1 MKYTKKDLASYNLH
15 LINTDKFKTIT
26 MKVVFSSPIKKD
38 EITMRNV
45 LSDLL
50 LQSSKNYESRRELT
64 IKAEELYAADVYN
77 NTQRIGNYILTS
89 FNLQVLN
96 DKYTEEG
103 NFEEAVNFLSE
114 IIFNPDIK
122 DNAFKEDKLDLVLS
136 NVRVALESIKED
148 ATNYSLLRLME
159 AYDKES
165 PVSYRMVGYLEDL
178 DKIKTDTLYEYY
190 KNLIEY
196 DYVDIYIVGD
206 FENNTIQEIIKKYF
220 KFRKVKKTRPS
231 YEIKSKKIRR
241 RRLLAKETIDNNQ
254 SKLAIACGISKASKY
269 EINYP
274 LVLANIIFGGGPDS
288 KLFKDVREKNSLCYS
303 IYSYPVKL
311 DNLLVIS
318 AGIDKENYQKTLD
331 LTTDLL
337 KEMKKGKFT
346 DKDINIAKE
355 YYNTACEEVEE
366 SEYKIIN
373 EYLSQEILGV
383 EPLEERVKIMNKVTK
398 KDIIKVAKKIEMDTV
413 FLLEGVKKDERD

>member
-26 MKVVFSSPIKKD
+26 IKVVFSRPIKKD

-45 LSDLL
+45 LSDVL

-64 IKAEELYAADVYN
+64 IKAEELYAADVFN

-96 DKYTEEG
+96 DKYTEDG
-103 NFEEAVNFLSE
+103 NFEEAVKFLSE

-122 DNAFKEDKLDLVLS
+122 NNAFKEDKLDLVLS
-136 NVRVALESIKED
+136 NVKVALESLKED

-159 AYDKES
+159 AYDKDS
-165 PVSYRMVGYLEDL
+165 PVSFRMVGYLEDI
-178 DKIKTDTLYEYY
+178 DKIKIDTLYEYY
-190 KNLIEY
+190 QKMIEY
-196 DYVDIYIVGD
+196 DYVDIYVVGD
-206 FENNTIQEIIKKYF
+206 IENNTIQEIMKKYF
-220 KFRKVKKTRPS
+220 KFRKVKKIKPS
-231 YEIKSKKIRR
+231 YNIEPKKTRK
-241 RRLLAKETIDNNQ
+241 RRLLAKETIENNQ
-254 SKLAIACGISKASKY
+254 SKLAIACTISKASKY

-274 LVLANIIFGGGPDS
+274 LVLANIIYGGGPDS

-311 DNLLVIS
+311 DNLLIIS
-318 AGIDKENYQKTLD
+318 AGIDKENYNKSLE
-331 LTTDLL
+331 LTTELL
-337 KEMKKGKFT
+337 KDMKKGKFT

-383 EPLEERVKIMNKVTK
+383 EPLEERVKIMNNVTK
-398 KDIIKVAKKIEMDTV
+398 KDIVKVIKKIDMDTV
-413 FLLEGVKKDERD
+413 FLLEGVKDERD

>member
-26 MKVVFSSPIKKD
+26 IKVVFSRPIKKD

-45 LSDLL
+45 LSDVL

-64 IKAEELYAADVYN
+64 IKAEELYAADVFN

-96 DKYTEEG
+96 DKYTEDG
-103 NFEEAVNFLSE
+103 NFEEAVKFLSE

-122 DNAFKEDKLDLVLS
+122 NNAFKEDKLDLVLS
-136 NVRVALESIKED
+136 NVKVALESLKED

-159 AYDKES
+159 AYDKDS
-165 PVSYRMVGYLEDL
+165 PVSYRMVGYLEDI

-190 KNLIEY
+190 QKMIEY
-196 DYVDIYIVGD
+196 DYVDIYVVGD
-206 FENNTIQEIIKKYF
+206 IENNTIQEIMKKYF
-220 KFRKVKKTRPS
+220 KFRKVKKIKPS
-231 YEIKSKKIRR
+231 YNIEPKKTRK
-241 RRLLAKETIDNNQ
+241 RRLLAKETIENNQ
-254 SKLAIACGISKASKY
+254 SKLAIACTISKASKY

-274 LVLANIIFGGGPDS
+274 LVLANIIYGGGPDS

-311 DNLLVIS
+311 DNLLIIS
-318 AGIDKENYQKTLD
+318 AGIDKENYNKSLE
-331 LTTDLL
+331 LTTELL
-337 KEMKKGKFT
+337 KDMKKGKFT

-383 EPLEERVKIMNKVTK
+383 EPLEERVKIMNNVTK
-398 KDIIKVAKKIEMDTV
+398 KDIVKVIKKIDMDTV
-413 FLLEGVKKDERD
+413 FILEGVKDERD

>member
-103 NFEEAVNFLSE
+103 NFEEAVKFLSE

>member
-64 IKAEELYAADVYN
+64 IKAEELYAADIYN

-96 DKYTEEG
+96 DKYTEEN
-103 NFEEAVNFLSE
+103 NFEEAVKFLSE

-122 DNAFKEDKLDLVLS
+122 DNSFKEDKLDLVLS
-136 NVRVALESIKED
+136 NVKVALESLKED

-159 AYDKES
+159 AYDKDS
-165 PVSYRMVGYLEDL
+165 PVSYRMVGYLEDIN
-178 DKIKTDTLYEYY
+178 KIKPDTLYEYY

-196 DYVDIYIVGD
+196 DYVDIYVVGD

-220 KFRKVKKTRPS
+220 KFRKVKRIRPS
-231 YEIKSKKIRR
+231 YNIETKKIRK
-241 RRLLAKETIDNNQ
+241 RRLIAKETIENNQ

-274 LVLANIIFGGGPDS
+274 LVLANIIYGGGPDS

-337 KEMKKGKFT
+337 KNMKKGKFT

-366 SEYKIIN
+366 SEHKIIN
-373 EYLSQEILGV
+373 EYLSQEILGI

-413 FLLEGVKKDERD
+413 FLLEGVKDERD

>member
-1 MKYTKKDLASYNLH
+1 MQYTKKDLASYNLH

-64 IKAEELYAADVYN
+64 IKAEELYAADIFN

-89 FNLQVLN
+89 MNLQVLN

-103 NFEEAVNFLSE
+103 NFEEAVKFLSE
-114 IIFNPDIK
+114 IIFNPDING
-122 DNAFKEDKLDLVLS
+122 NAFKEDKLDLVLS
-136 NVRVALESIKED
+136 NVKVALESLKED

-178 DKIKTDTLYEYY
+178 NKIKTDNLYEYY
-190 KNLIEY
+190 KKLIEY
-196 DYVDIYIVGD
+196 DYVDIYVVGD

-220 KFRKVKKTRPS
+220 KFRKVKRIRPS
-231 YEIKSKKIRR
+231 YAIDSRKIRK
-241 RRLLAKETIDNNQ
+241 RRLIAKETIDNNQ
-254 SKLAIACGISKASKY
+254 SKLAIACGISKASNY

-318 AGIDKENYQKTLD
+318 AGIDKENYNKTLE
-331 LTTDLL
+331 LTTNLL
-337 KEMKKGKFT
+337 KDMKKGKFT

-398 KDIIKVAKKIEMDTV
+398 KEIIKVAKKIEMDTV
-413 FLLEGVKKDERD
+413 FLLEGVKEDERD

>member
-64 IKAEELYAADVYN
+64 IKAEELYAADVFN
-77 NTQRIGNYILTS
+77 NTQRIGSYILTS

-96 DKYTEEG
+96 DKYTEDG
-103 NFEEAVNFLSE
+103 NFEEAVKFLSE

-122 DNAFKEDKLDLVLS
+122 NNAFKEDKLDLVLS
-136 NVRVALESIKED
+136 NVKVALESLKED

-159 AYDKES
+159 AYDKDS
-165 PVSYRMVGYLEDL
+165 PVSYRMVGYLEDI

-190 KNLIEY
+190 QKMIEY
-196 DYVDIYIVGD
+196 DYVDIYVVGD
-206 FENNTIQEIIKKYF
+206 IENNTIQEIMKKYF
-220 KFRKVKKTRPS
+220 KFRKVKKIKPS
-231 YEIKSKKIRR
+231 YNIEPKKTRK
-241 RRLLAKETIDNNQ
+241 RRLLAKETIENNQ
-254 SKLAIACGISKASKY
+254 SKLAIACTISKASKY

-274 LVLANIIFGGGPDS
+274 LVLANIIYGGGPDS

-311 DNLLVIS
+311 DNLLIIS
-318 AGIDKENYQKTLD
+318 AGIDKENYNKSLE
-331 LTTDLL
+331 LTTELL
-337 KEMKKGKFT
+337 KDMKKGKFT

-383 EPLEERVKIMNKVTK
+383 EPLEERVKIMNNVTK
-398 KDIIKVAKKIEMDTV
+398 KDIVKVIKKIDMDTV
-413 FLLEGVKKDERD
+413 FLLEGVKDERD

>member
-26 MKVVFSSPIKKD
+26 IKVVFSRPIKKD

-45 LSDLL
+45 LSDVL

-64 IKAEELYAADVYN
+64 IKAEELYAADVFN
-77 NTQRIGNYILTS
+77 NTQRIGSYILTS

-96 DKYTEEG
+96 DKYTEDG
-103 NFEEAVNFLSE
+103 NFEEAVKFLSE

-122 DNAFKEDKLDLVLS
+122 NNAFKEDKLDLVLS
-136 NVRVALESIKED
+136 NVKVALESLKED

-159 AYDKES
+159 AYDKDS
-165 PVSYRMVGYLEDL
+165 PVSYRMVGYLEDI

-190 KNLIEY
+190 QKMIEY
-196 DYVDIYIVGD
+196 DYVDIYVVGD
-206 FENNTIQEIIKKYF
+206 IENNTIQEIMKKYF
-220 KFRKVKKTRPS
+220 KFRKVKKIKPS
-231 YEIKSKKIRR
+231 YNIEPKKTRK
-241 RRLLAKETIDNNQ
+241 RRLLAKETIENNQ
-254 SKLAIACGISKASKY
+254 SKLAIACTISKASKY

-274 LVLANIIFGGGPDS
+274 LVLANIIYGGGPDS

-311 DNLLVIS
+311 DNLLIIS
-318 AGIDKENYQKTLD
+318 AGIDKENYNKSLE
-331 LTTDLL
+331 LTTELL
-337 KEMKKGKFT
+337 KDMKKGKFT

-373 EYLSQEILGV
+373 EYLSQEILEV
-383 EPLEERVKIMNKVTK
+383 EPLEERVKIMNNVTK
-398 KDIIKVAKKIEMDTV
+398 KDIVKVIKKIDMDTV
-413 FLLEGVKKDERD
+413 FLLEGVKDERD

>member
-26 MKVVFSSPIKKD
+26 IKVVFSRPIKKD

-45 LSDLL
+45 LSDVL

-64 IKAEELYAADVYN
+64 IKAEELYAADVFN

-96 DKYTEEG
+96 DKYTEDG
-103 NFEEAVNFLSE
+103 NFEEAVKFLSE

-122 DNAFKEDKLDLVLS
+122 NNAFKEDKLDLVLS
-136 NVRVALESIKED
+136 NVKVALESLKED

-159 AYDKES
+159 AYDKDS
-165 PVSYRMVGYLEDL
+165 PVSYRMVGYLEDI

-190 KNLIEY
+190 QKMIEY
-196 DYVDIYIVGD
+196 DYVDIYVVGD
-206 FENNTIQEIIKKYF
+206 IENNTIQEIMKKYF
-220 KFRKVKKTRPS
+220 KFRKVKKIKPS
-231 YEIKSKKIRR
+231 YNIEPKKTRK
-241 RRLLAKETIDNNQ
+241 RRLLAKETIENNQ
-254 SKLAIACGISKASKY
+254 SKLAIACTISKASKY

-274 LVLANIIFGGGPDS
+274 LVLANIIYGGGPDS

-311 DNLLVIS
+311 DNLLIIS
-318 AGIDKENYQKTLD
+318 AGIDKENYNKSLELITE
-331 LTTDLL
+331 LL
-337 KEMKKGKFT
+337 KDMKKGKFT

-383 EPLEERVKIMNKVTK
+383 EPLEERVKIMNNVTK
-398 KDIIKVAKKIEMDTV
+398 KDIVKVIKKIDMDTV
-413 FLLEGVKKDERD
+413 FLLEGVKDERD

>member
-38 EITMRNV
+38 EITIRNV

-103 NFEEAVNFLSE
+103 NFEEAVKFLSE

>member
-64 IKAEELYAADVYN
+64 IKAEELYAADVFN

-103 NFEEAVNFLSE
+103 NFEEAIKFLSE

-122 DNAFKEDKLDLVLS
+122 DNGFKEDKLDLVLS
-136 NVRVALESIKED
+136 NVKVALESIKED

-165 PVSYRMVGYLEDL
+165 PVSFRMVGYLDDL
-178 DKIKTDTLYEYY
+178 DKIKTDNLYEYY
-190 KNLIEY
+190 KKLIEY

-220 KFRKVKKTRPS
+220 KFRKVKRIRPS
-231 YEIKSKKIRR
+231 YNIDSKKIRR

-254 SKLAIACGISKASKY
+254 SKLAIACAITKASKY

-274 LVLANIIFGGGPDS
+274 LVLANIIYGGGPDS

-331 LTTDLL
+331 LTTGLL
-337 KEMKKGKFT
+337 KDMKKGKFT

-413 FLLEGVKKDERD
+413 FLLEGVREDERD

>member
-26 MKVVFSSPIKKD
+26 IKVVFSRPIKKD

-45 LSDLL
+45 LSDVL

-64 IKAEELYAADVYN
+64 IKAEELYAADVFN

-96 DKYTEEG
+96 DKYTEDG
-103 NFEEAVNFLSE
+103 NFEEAVKFLSE

-122 DNAFKEDKLDLVLS
+122 NNAFKEDKLDLVLS
-136 NVRVALESIKED
+136 NVKVALESLKED

-159 AYDKES
+159 AYDKDS
-165 PVSYRMVGYLEDL
+165 PASFRMVGYQEDIN
-178 DKIKTDTLYEYY
+178 KINTENLYAYY
-190 KNLIEY
+190 QKMIEY
-196 DYVDIYIVGD
+196 DYVDIYVVGD
-206 FENNTIQEIIKKYF
+206 IENNTIQEIMKKYF
-220 KFRKVKKTRPS
+220 KFRKVKKIKPS
-231 YEIKSKKIRR
+231 YNIEPKKTRK

-274 LVLANIIFGGGPDS
+274 LVLANIIYGGGPDS

-311 DNLLVIS
+311 DNLLIIS
-318 AGIDKENYQKTLD
+318 AGIDKENYNKSLE
-331 LTTDLL
+331 LTTELL
-337 KEMKKGKFT
+337 KDMKKGKFT

-383 EPLEERVKIMNKVTK
+383 EPLEERVKIMNNVTK
-398 KDIIKVAKKIEMDTV
+398 KDIVKVIKKIDMDTV
-413 FLLEGVKKDERD
+413 FLLEGVKDERD

>member
-38 EITMRNV
+38 EITIRNV

-103 NFEEAVNFLSE
+103 NFEEAVKFLSE

-206 FENNTIQEIIKKYF
+206 FENNTVQEIIKKYF
-220 KFRKVKKTRPS
+220 KFRKVKRIRPS
-231 YEIKSKKIRR
+231 YNIESKKIRR

>member
-26 MKVVFSSPIKKD
+26 IKVVFSRPIKKD

-45 LSDLL
+45 LSDVL

-64 IKAEELYAADVYN
+64 IKAEELYAADVFN

-96 DKYTEEG
+96 DKYTEDG
-103 NFEEAVNFLSE
+103 NFEEAVKFLSE

-122 DNAFKEDKLDLVLS
+122 NNAFKEDKLDLVLS
-136 NVRVALESIKED
+136 NVKVALESLKED

-159 AYDKES
+159 AYDKDS
-165 PVSYRMVGYLEDL
+165 PVSYRMVGYLEDI

-190 KNLIEY
+190 QKMIEY
-196 DYVDIYIVGD
+196 DYVDIYVVGD
-206 FENNTIQEIIKKYF
+206 IENNTIQEIMKKYF
-220 KFRKVKKTRPS
+220 RFRKVKKIKPS
-231 YEIKSKKIRR
+231 YNIEPKKTRK
-241 RRLLAKETIDNNQ
+241 RRLLAKETIENNQ
-254 SKLAIACGISKASKY
+254 SKLAIACTISKASKY

-274 LVLANIIFGGGPDS
+274 LVLANIIYGGGPDS

-311 DNLLVIS
+311 DNLLIIS
-318 AGIDKENYQKTLD
+318 AGIDKENYNKSLE
-331 LTTDLL
+331 LTTELL
-337 KEMKKGKFT
+337 KDMKKGKFT

-383 EPLEERVKIMNKVTK
+383 EPLEERVKIMNNVTK
-398 KDIIKVAKKIEMDTV
+398 KDIVKVIKKIDMDTV
-413 FLLEGVKKDERD
+413 FLLEGVKDERD

>member
-1 MKYTKKDLASYNLH
+1 MKYIKKDLASYNLH

-26 MKVVFSSPIKKD
+26 MKVVFSTPIKKD

-50 LQSSKNYESRRELT
+50 LQSSKNYDSRRELT
-64 IKAEELYAADVYN
+64 IKAEDLYAADIHN

-89 FNLQVLN
+89 MNLQVLN

-103 NFEEAVNFLSE
+103 NFEEAVKFLSE
-114 IIFNPDIK
+114 IIFNPDVEN
-122 DNAFKEDKLDLVLS
+122 NAFKEDKLDLVLS
-136 NVRVALESIKED
+136 NVKVALDSLKED

-159 AYDKES
+159 AYDKDS
-165 PVSYRMVGYLEDL
+165 PVSYRMVGYKEDL
-178 DKIKTDTLYEYY
+178 DKINSESLYEYY
-190 KNLIEY
+190 KKLIEY
-196 DYVDIYIVGD
+196 DYVDIYVVGD
-206 FENNTIQEIIKKYF
+206 IENNTVQEIIKKYF
-220 KFRKVKKTRPS
+220 KFRKVKKIRPS
-231 YEIKSKKIRR
+231 YEIKNKKIRK

-311 DNLLVIS
+311 DNLLVIA

-331 LTTDLL
+331 LTTELL
-337 KEMKKGKFT
+337 KSMKKGKFT
-346 DKDINIAKE
+346 DKDISIAKE
-355 YYNTACEEVEE
+355 YYSTAAEEIEE
-366 SEYKIIN
+366 SEYKIIS
-373 EYLSQEILGV
+373 ECLSREILGL
-383 EPLEERVKIMNKVTK
+383 EPIEERVKIMNNVTK
-398 KDIIKVAKKIEMDTV
+398 KEIIKVIKKIEMDTV
-413 FLLEGVKKDERD
+413 FLLEGVKDERD

>member
-26 MKVVFSSPIKKD
+26 IKVVFSRPIKKD

-45 LSDLL
+45 LSDVL

-64 IKAEELYAADVYN
+64 IKAEELYAADVFN

-89 FNLQVLN
+89 FNLQVLK
-96 DKYTEEG
+96 DKYTEDG
-103 NFEEAVNFLSE
+103 NFEEAVKFLSE

-122 DNAFKEDKLDLVLS
+122 NNAFKEDKLDLVLS
-136 NVRVALESIKED
+136 NVKVALESLKED

-159 AYDKES
+159 AYDKDS
-165 PVSYRMVGYLEDL
+165 PVSYRMVGYLEDI

-190 KNLIEY
+190 QKMIEY
-196 DYVDIYIVGD
+196 DYVDIYVVGD
-206 FENNTIQEIIKKYF
+206 IENNTIQEIMKKYF
-220 KFRKVKKTRPS
+220 KFRKVKKIKPS
-231 YEIKSKKIRR
+231 YNIEPKKTRK
-241 RRLLAKETIDNNQ
+241 RRLLAKETIENNQ
-254 SKLAIACGISKASKY
+254 SKLAIACTISKASKY

-274 LVLANIIFGGGPDS
+274 LVLANIIYGGGPDS

-311 DNLLVIS
+311 DNLLIIS
-318 AGIDKENYQKTLD
+318 AGIDKENYNKSLE
-331 LTTDLL
+331 LTTELL
-337 KEMKKGKFT
+337 KDMKKGKFT

-383 EPLEERVKIMNKVTK
+383 EPLEERVKIMNNVTK
-398 KDIIKVAKKIEMDTV
+398 KDIVKVIKKIDMDTV
-413 FLLEGVKKDERD
+413 FLLEGVKDERD

>member
-38 EITMRNV
+38 EITIRNV

-64 IKAEELYAADVYN
+64 IKAEELYAADIYN

-103 NFEEAVNFLSE
+103 NFEEAVKFLSE

-136 NVRVALESIKED
+136 NVKVALESIKED

-165 PVSYRMVGYLEDL
+165 PVSFRMVGYLDDL
-178 DKIKTDTLYEYY
+178 DKIKTDNLYEYY
-190 KNLIEY
+190 KNLVEY

-220 KFRKVKKTRPS
+220 KFRKVKRIRPS
-231 YEIKSKKIRR
+231 YNIDSKKIRR

-254 SKLAIACGISKASKY
+254 SKLAIACAITKASKY

-274 LVLANIIFGGGPDS
+274 LVLANIIYGGGPDS

-311 DNLLVIS
+311 DNLLIIS
-318 AGIDKENYQKTLD
+318 AGIDKENYHKTLE
-331 LTTDLL
+331 LTTQLL
-337 KEMKKGKFT
+337 KDMKKGKFT

-413 FLLEGVKKDERD
+413 FLLEGVREDERD

>member
-383 EPLEERVKIMNKVTK
+383 EPLEERVKIMNKITK

>member
-26 MKVVFSSPIKKD
+26 IKVVFSRPIKKD

-45 LSDLL
+45 LSDVL

-64 IKAEELYAADVYN
+64 IKAEELYAADVFN
-77 NTQRIGNYILTS
+77 NTQRIGSYILTS

-96 DKYTEEG
+96 DKYTEDG
-103 NFEEAVNFLSE
+103 NFEEAVKFLSE

-122 DNAFKEDKLDLVLS
+122 NNAFKEDKLDLVLS
-136 NVRVALESIKED
+136 NVKVALESLKED

-159 AYDKES
+159 AYDKDS
-165 PVSYRMVGYLEDL
+165 PVSYRMVGYLEDI

-190 KNLIEY
+190 QKMIEY
-196 DYVDIYIVGD
+196 DYVDIYVVGD
-206 FENNTIQEIIKKYF
+206 IENNTIQEIMKKYF
-220 KFRKVKKTRPS
+220 KFRKVKKIKPS
-231 YEIKSKKIRR
+231 YNIEPKKTRK
-241 RRLLAKETIDNNQ
+241 RRLLAKETIENNQ
-254 SKLAIACGISKASKY
+254 SKLAIACTISKASKY

-274 LVLANIIFGGGPDS
+274 LVLANIIYGGGPDS

-311 DNLLVIS
+311 DNLLIIS
-318 AGIDKENYQKTLD
+318 AGIDKENYNKSLE
-331 LTTDLL
+331 LTTELL
-337 KEMKKGKFT
+337 KDMKKGKFT

-383 EPLEERVKIMNKVTK
+383 EPLEERVKIMNNVTK
-398 KDIIKVAKKIEMDTV
+398 KDIVKVIKKIDMDTV
-413 FLLEGVKKDERD
+413 FLLEGVKDERD

>member
-26 MKVVFSSPIKKD
+26 IKVVFSRPIKKD

-45 LSDLL
+45 LSDVL

-64 IKAEELYAADVYN
+64 IKAEELYAADVFN

-96 DKYTEEG
+96 DKYTEDG
-103 NFEEAVNFLSE
+103 NFEEAVKFLSE

-122 DNAFKEDKLDLVLS
+122 NNAFKEDKLDLVLS
-136 NVRVALESIKED
+136 NVKVALESLKED

-159 AYDKES
+159 AYDKDS
-165 PVSYRMVGYLEDL
+165 PVSYRMVGYLEDV

-190 KNLIEY
+190 QKMIEY
-196 DYVDIYIVGD
+196 DYVDIYVVGD
-206 FENNTIQEIIKKYF
+206 IENNTIQEIMKKYF
-220 KFRKVKKTRPS
+220 KFRKVKKIKPS
-231 YEIKSKKIRR
+231 YNIEPKKTRK
-241 RRLLAKETIDNNQ
+241 RRLLAKETIENNQ
-254 SKLAIACGISKASKY
+254 SKLAIACTISKASKY

-274 LVLANIIFGGGPDS
+274 LVLANIIYGGGPDS

-311 DNLLVIS
+311 DNLLIIS
-318 AGIDKENYQKTLD
+318 AGIDKENYNKSLE
-331 LTTDLL
+331 LTTELL
-337 KEMKKGKFT
+337 KDMKKGKFT

-383 EPLEERVKIMNKVTK
+383 EPLEERVKIMNNVTK
-398 KDIIKVAKKIEMDTV
+398 KDIVKVIKKIDMDTV
-413 FLLEGVKKDERD
+413 FLLEGVKDERD

>member
-26 MKVVFSSPIKKD
+26 IKVVFSRPIKKD

-45 LSDLL
+45 LSDVL

-64 IKAEELYAADVYN
+64 IKAEELYAADVFN

-96 DKYTEEG
+96 DKYTEDG
-103 NFEEAVNFLSE
+103 NFEEAVKFLSE

-122 DNAFKEDKLDLVLS
+122 NNAFKEDKLDLVLS
-136 NVRVALESIKED
+136 NVKVALESLKED

-159 AYDKES
+159 AYDKDS
-165 PVSYRMVGYLEDL
+165 PVSYRMVGYLEDI
-178 DKIKTDTLYEYY
+178 DKIKIDTLYEYY
-190 KNLIEY
+190 QKMIEY
-196 DYVDIYIVGD
+196 DYVDIYVVGD
-206 FENNTIQEIIKKYF
+206 IENNTIQEIMKKYF
-220 KFRKVKKTRPS
+220 KFRKVKKIKPS
-231 YEIKSKKIRR
+231 YNIEPKKTRK
-241 RRLLAKETIDNNQ
+241 RRLLAKETIENNQ
-254 SKLAIACGISKASKY
+254 SKLAIACTISKASKY

-274 LVLANIIFGGGPDS
+274 LVLANIIYGGGPDS

-311 DNLLVIS
+311 DNLLIIS
-318 AGIDKENYQKTLD
+318 AGIDKENYNKSLE
-331 LTTDLL
+331 LTTELL
-337 KEMKKGKFT
+337 KDMKKGKFT

-383 EPLEERVKIMNKVTK
+383 EPLEERVKIMNNVTK
-398 KDIIKVAKKIEMDTV
+398 KDIVKVIKKIDMDTV
-413 FLLEGVKKDERD
+413 FLLEGVKDERD

>member
-26 MKVVFSSPIKKD
+26 IKVVFSRPIKKD

-45 LSDLL
+45 LSDVL

-64 IKAEELYAADVYN
+64 IKAEELYAADVFN

-96 DKYTEEG
+96 DKYTEDG
-103 NFEEAVNFLSE
+103 NFEEAVKFLSE

-122 DNAFKEDKLDLVLS
+122 NNAFKEDKLDLVLS
-136 NVRVALESIKED
+136 NVKVALESLKED

-159 AYDKES
+159 AYDKDS
-165 PVSYRMVGYLEDL
+165 PVSYRMVGYLEDI
-178 DKIKTDTLYEYY
+178 DKIKIDTLYEYY
-190 KNLIEY
+190 QKMIEY
-196 DYVDIYIVGD
+196 DYVDIYVVGD
-206 FENNTIQEIIKKYF
+206 IENNTIQEIMKKYF
-220 KFRKVKKTRPS
+220 KFRKVKKIKTSYNIEPKKTR
-231 YEIKSKKIRR
+231 K
-241 RRLLAKETIDNNQ
+241 RRLLAKETIENNQ
-254 SKLAIACGISKASKY
+254 SKLAIACTISKASKY

-274 LVLANIIFGGGPDS
+274 LVLANIIYGGGPDS

-311 DNLLVIS
+311 DNLLIIS
-318 AGIDKENYQKTLD
+318 AGIDKENYNKSLE
-331 LTTDLL
+331 LTTELL
-337 KEMKKGKFT
+337 KDMKKGKFT

-383 EPLEERVKIMNKVTK
+383 EPLEERVKIMNNVTK
-398 KDIIKVAKKIEMDTV
+398 KDIVKVIKKIDMDTV
-413 FLLEGVKKDERD
+413 FLLEGVKDERD

>member
-1 MKYTKKDLASYNLH
+1 MQYTKKDLASYNLH

-64 IKAEELYAADVYN
+64 IKAEELYAADIFN

-89 FNLQVLN
+89 MNLQVLN

-103 NFEEAVNFLSE
+103 NFEEAVKFLSE
-114 IIFNPDIK
+114 IIFNPDINE
-122 DNAFKEDKLDLVLS
+122 NAFKEDKLDLVLS
-136 NVRVALESIKED
+136 NVKVALESLKED

-178 DKIKTDTLYEYY
+178 NKIKTDNLYEYY

-196 DYVDIYIVGD
+196 DYVDIYVVGD

-220 KFRKVKKTRPS
+220 KFRKVKRIRPS
-231 YEIKSKKIRR
+231 YAIDSRKIRK
-241 RRLLAKETIDNNQ
+241 RRLIAKETIDNNQ
-254 SKLAIACGISKASKY
+254 SKLAIACGISKASNY

-318 AGIDKENYQKTLD
+318 AGIDKENYSKTLE
-331 LTTDLL
+331 LTTNLL
-337 KEMKKGKFT
+337 KDMKKGKFT

-398 KDIIKVAKKIEMDTV
+398 KEIIKVAKKIEMDTV
-413 FLLEGVKKDERD
+413 FLLEGVKEDERD

>member
-26 MKVVFSSPIKKD
+26 IKVVFSRPIKKD

-45 LSDLL
+45 LSDVL

-64 IKAEELYAADVYN
+64 IKAEELYAADVFN

-96 DKYTEEG
+96 DKYTEDG
-103 NFEEAVNFLSE
+103 NFEEAVKFLSE

-122 DNAFKEDKLDLVLS
+122 NNAFKEDKLDLVLS
-136 NVRVALESIKED
+136 NIKVALESLKED

-159 AYDKES
+159 AYDKDS
-165 PVSYRMVGYLEDL
+165 PVSYRMVGYLEDI

-190 KNLIEY
+190 QKMIEY
-196 DYVDIYIVGD
+196 DYVDIYVVGD
-206 FENNTIQEIIKKYF
+206 IENNTIQEIMKKYF
-220 KFRKVKKTRPS
+220 KFRKVKKIKPS
-231 YEIKSKKIRR
+231 YNIEPKKTRK
-241 RRLLAKETIDNNQ
+241 RRLLAKETIENNQ
-254 SKLAIACGISKASKY
+254 SKLAIACTISKASKY

-274 LVLANIIFGGGPDS
+274 LVLANIIYGGGPDS

-311 DNLLVIS
+311 DNLLIIS
-318 AGIDKENYQKTLD
+318 AGIDKENYNKSLE
-331 LTTDLL
+331 LTTELL
-337 KEMKKGKFT
+337 KDMKKGKFT

-383 EPLEERVKIMNKVTK
+383 EPLEERVKIMNNVTK
-398 KDIIKVAKKIEMDTV
+398 KDIVKVIKKIDMDTV
-413 FLLEGVKKDERD
+413 FLLEGVKDERD

>member
-64 IKAEELYAADVYN
+64 IKAEELYAADIYN

-96 DKYTEEG
+96 DNYTEEG
-103 NFEEAVNFLSE
+103 NFEEAVKFLSE

-122 DNAFKEDKLDLVLS
+122 DNGFKEDKLDLVLS
-136 NVRVALESIKED
+136 NVKVALESIKED

-165 PVSYRMVGYLEDL
+165 PVSFRMVGYLDDL
-178 DKIKTDTLYEYY
+178 DKIKTDNLYEYY
-190 KNLIEY
+190 KKLIEY

-220 KFRKVKKTRPS
+220 KFRKVKRIRPS
-231 YEIKSKKIRR
+231 YNIDSKKIRR

-254 SKLAIACGISKASKY
+254 SKLAIACAITKASKY

-274 LVLANIIFGGGPDS
+274 LVLANIIYGGGPDS

-331 LTTDLL
+331 LTTGLL
-337 KEMKKGKFT
+337 KDMKICKFT

-413 FLLEGVKKDERD
+413 FLLEGVREDERD

>member
-26 MKVVFSSPIKKD
+26 IKVVFSRPIKKD

-45 LSDLL
+45 LSDVL

-64 IKAEELYAADVYN
+64 IKAEELYAADIFN

-96 DKYTEEG
+96 DKYTEDG
-103 NFEEAVNFLSE
+103 NFEEAVKFLSE

-122 DNAFKEDKLDLVLS
+122 NNAFKEDKLDLVLS
-136 NVRVALESIKED
+136 NVKVALESLKED

-159 AYDKES
+159 AYDKDS
-165 PVSYRMVGYLEDL
+165 PVSYRMVGYLEDI

-190 KNLIEY
+190 QKMIEY
-196 DYVDIYIVGD
+196 DYVDIYVVGD
-206 FENNTIQEIIKKYF
+206 IENNTIQEIMKKYF
-220 KFRKVKKTRPS
+220 KFRKVKKIKPS
-231 YEIKSKKIRR
+231 YNIEPKKTRK
-241 RRLLAKETIDNNQ
+241 RRLLAKETIENNQ
-254 SKLAIACGISKASKY
+254 SKLAIACTISKASKY

-274 LVLANIIFGGGPDS
+274 LVLANIIYGGGPDS

-311 DNLLVIS
+311 DNLLIIS
-318 AGIDKENYQKTLD
+318 AGIDKENYNKSLE
-331 LTTDLL
+331 LTTELL
-337 KEMKKGKFT
+337 KDMKKGKFT

-383 EPLEERVKIMNKVTK
+383 EPLEERVKIMNNVTK
-398 KDIIKVAKKIEMDTV
+398 KDIVKVIKKIDMDTV
-413 FLLEGVKKDERD
+413 FLLEGVKDERD

>member
-38 EITMRNV
+38 EITIRNV

-64 IKAEELYAADVYN
+64 IKAEELYAADIYN

-103 NFEEAVNFLSE
+103 NFEEAVKFLSE

-136 NVRVALESIKED
+136 NVKVALESIKED

-165 PVSYRMVGYLEDL
+165 PVSFRMVGYLDDL
-178 DKIKTDTLYEYY
+178 DKIKTDNLYEYY
-190 KNLIEY
+190 KNLVEY

-220 KFRKVKKTRPS
+220 KFRKVKRIRPS
-231 YEIKSKKIRR
+231 YNIDSKKIRR

-254 SKLAIACGISKASKY
+254 SKLAIACAITKASKY

-274 LVLANIIFGGGPDS
+274 LVLANIIYGGGPDS

-337 KEMKKGKFT
+337 KDMKKGKFT

-373 EYLSQEILGV
+373 EYLSQEILGI

-398 KDIIKVAKKIEMDTV
+398 KDIIKVTKKIEMDTV
-413 FLLEGVKKDERD
+413 FLLEGVREDE

>member
-26 MKVVFSSPIKKD
+26 IKVVFSRPIKKD

-45 LSDLL
+45 LSDVL

-64 IKAEELYAADVYN
+64 IKAEELYAADVFN

-96 DKYTEEG
+96 DKYTEDG
-103 NFEEAVNFLSE
+103 NFEEAVKFLSE

-122 DNAFKEDKLDLVLS
+122 NNAFKEDKLDLVLS
-136 NVRVALESIKED
+136 NVKVALESLKED

-159 AYDKES
+159 AYDKDS
-165 PVSYRMVGYLEDL
+165 PVSYRMVGYLEDI

-190 KNLIEY
+190 QKMIEY
-196 DYVDIYIVGD
+196 DYVDIYVVGD
-206 FENNTIQEIIKKYF
+206 IE
-220 KFRKVKKTRPS
+220 
-231 YEIKSKKIRR
+231 
-241 RRLLAKETIDNNQ
+241 NNQ
-254 SKLAIACGISKASKY
+254 SKLAIACTISKASKY

-274 LVLANIIFGGGPDS
+274 LVLANIIYGGGPDS

-311 DNLLVIS
+311 DNLLIIS
-318 AGIDKENYQKTLD
+318 AGIDKENYNKSLE
-331 LTTDLL
+331 LTTELL
-337 KEMKKGKFT
+337 KDMKKGKFT

-383 EPLEERVKIMNKVTK
+383 EPLEERVKIMNNVTK
-398 KDIIKVAKKIEMDTV
+398 KDIVKVIKKIDMDTV
-413 FLLEGVKKDERD
+413 FLLEGVKDERD

>member
-26 MKVVFSSPIKKD
+26 IKVVFSRPIKKD

-45 LSDLL
+45 LSDVL

-64 IKAEELYAADVYN
+64 IKAEELYAADVFN

-96 DKYTEEG
+96 DKYTEDG
-103 NFEEAVNFLSE
+103 NFEEAVKFLSE
-114 IIFNPDIK
+114 IIFNPDIE
-122 DNAFKEDKLDLVLS
+122 NNSFKEDKLDLVLS
-136 NVRVALESIKED
+136 NVKVALESLKED
-148 ATNYSLLRLME
+148 ATNYSLLRLLE
-159 AYDKES
+159 AYDKDS
-165 PVSYRMVGYLEDL
+165 PVSYRLVGYLEDI
-178 DKIKTDTLYEYY
+178 DKIKIDTLYEYY
-190 KNLIEY
+190 QKMIEY
-196 DYVDIYIVGD
+196 DYVDIYVVGD
-206 FENNTIQEIIKKYF
+206 IENNTIQEIMKKYF
-220 KFRKVKKTRPS
+220 KFRKVKKIKPS
-231 YEIKSKKIRR
+231 YNIEPKKTRK
-241 RRLLAKETIDNNQ
+241 RRLLAKETIENNQ
-254 SKLAIACGISKASKY
+254 SKLAIACTISKASKY

-274 LVLANIIFGGGPDS
+274 LVLANIIYGGGPDS

-311 DNLLVIS
+311 DNLLIIS
-318 AGIDKENYQKTLD
+318 AGIDKENYNKSLE
-331 LTTDLL
+331 LTTELL
-337 KEMKKGKFT
+337 KDMKKGKFT

-383 EPLEERVKIMNKVTK
+383 EPLEERVKIMNNVTK
-398 KDIIKVAKKIEMDTV
+398 KDIVKVIKKIDMDTV
-413 FLLEGVKKDERD
+413 FLLEGVNDERD

>member
-38 EITMRNV
+38 EITIRNV

-103 NFEEAVNFLSE
+103 NFEEAVKFLSE

-136 NVRVALESIKED
+136 NVRVALESLKED

-220 KFRKVKKTRPS
+220 KFRKVKRIRPS
-231 YEIKSKKIRR
+231 YNIESKKIRR

-383 EPLEERVKIMNKVTK
+383 EPLEERVKIMNKITK

>member
-38 EITMRNV
+38 EITIRNV

-103 NFEEAVNFLSE
+103 NFEEAVKFLSE

-337 KEMKKGKFT
+337 KDMKKGKFT

-413 FLLEGVKKDERD
+413 FILEGVKKDERD